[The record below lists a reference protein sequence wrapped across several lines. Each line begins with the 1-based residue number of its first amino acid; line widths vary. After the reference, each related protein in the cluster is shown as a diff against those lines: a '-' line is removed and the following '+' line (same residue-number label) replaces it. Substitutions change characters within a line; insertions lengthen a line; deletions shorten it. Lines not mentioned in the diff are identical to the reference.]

1 MNRQMRAVLNG
12 ALMFVFGIG
21 AATVSVAQE
30 GTGAAHGE
38 SQEFHANT
46 LGIFVGDTFEGREEA
61 LTLGIEY
68 ERRFSKSF
76 GVGVLAE
83 YVSDDLD
90 FWVFALPFAY
100 HNGPWKLYAAP
111 GVEDGDDG
119 SEFLARIGVEYAF
132 EVGDFE
138 VAPQVNVDFVDSEE
152 VWVAGLLISK
162 GF

>member
-1 MNRQMRAVLNG
+1 MLCG
-12 ALMFVFGIG
+12 APLIP
-21 AATVSVAQE
+21 ANATEDDA
-30 GTGAAHGE
+30 GTTHGG
-38 SQEFHANT
+38 SHEFHTNT
-46 LGIFVGDTFEGREEA
+46 AGILVGETFEGREEA

-68 ERRFSKSF
+68 ERRFNESF

-100 HNGPWKLYAAP
+100 HSGPWKLYAAP
-111 GVEDGDDG
+111 GVEDGEEG

-138 VAPQVNVDFVDSEE
+138 ISPQLNVDFVDSEE
-152 VWVAGLLISK
+152 VWVEGLLISK